1 MLLSCWVQFSSCK
14 TTSKN
19 LTDRGGDSYLILFS
33 RGIPEGDTES
43 HTVTSLRTLVDV
55 ANSKL
60 TASSICHLT
69 VTVIHLFNHI
79 YNRHHVGWR
88 CWCPRCDLWD

>member
-1 MLLSCWVQFSSCK
+1 MLLSCCFFFLQNHRQKSDVD
-14 TTSKN
+14 
-19 LTDRGGDSYLILFS
+19 LGGDSYLIVFS

-43 HTVTSLRTLVDV
+43 RTATSLRTLVDV